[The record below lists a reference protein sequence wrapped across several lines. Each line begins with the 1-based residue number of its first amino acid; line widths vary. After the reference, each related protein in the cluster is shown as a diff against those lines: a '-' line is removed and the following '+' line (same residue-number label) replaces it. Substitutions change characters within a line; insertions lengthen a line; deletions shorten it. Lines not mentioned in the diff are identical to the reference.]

1 MVSILTYIFYTDSS
15 PNPLVVERDV
25 LHHLGLKS
33 PPRAMYTGVYH
44 IGSNRKVFPYLNKIA
59 KERGEKLATVT
70 LQIDTPFNYYDY
82 AAITLGPTPT
92 LEYMVED
99 SESLV
104 TYRRRKGAGD
114 HFNSI
119 WANALLEH
127 GVTQKEAFPKNATE
141 HPQCIDSIQ
150 AAFPKLKTI
159 VYHVKTPAGTIPMIS
174 VYNIDE
180 KNIKIETLGEGVLTV
195 NLPS

>member
-1 MVSILTYIFYTDSS
+1 
-15 PNPLVVERDV
+15 
-25 LHHLGLKS
+25 
-33 PPRAMYTGVYH
+33 MYTGVYH
-44 IGSNRKVFPYLNKIA
+44 IGSNRKIFPYLTKIA

-70 LQIDTPFNYYDY
+70 LQIDTPFNYKDY
-82 AAITLGPTPT
+82 AAVTLGPTPS

-104 TYRRRKGAGD
+104 TYRRRKSAGD

-119 WANALLEH
+119 WTNALLKH
-127 GVTQKEAFPKNATE
+127 GVMEKEVFPKNATA

-159 VYHVKTPAGTIPMIS
+159 VYHVKTPVGTIPMIS

-180 KNIKIETLGEGVLTV
+180 SNIKIETLGEGTITV